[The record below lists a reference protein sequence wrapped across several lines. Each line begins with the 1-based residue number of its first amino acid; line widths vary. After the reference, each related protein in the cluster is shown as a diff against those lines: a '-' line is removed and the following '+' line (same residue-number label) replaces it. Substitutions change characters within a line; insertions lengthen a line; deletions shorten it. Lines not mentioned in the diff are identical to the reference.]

1 MGNFRRFY
9 GWTSSYLRVGTKE
22 GNREDMTRTTWDN
35 DILSMWGQPY
45 DYINKTTIPL
55 RENLYTLKTYEDLS
69 SWHED
74 IMLLHCLWTRKTKAL
89 Y

>member
-35 DILSMWGQPY
+35 DILSMWDQPY

-55 RENLYTLKTYEDLS
+55 RENLYTLKTFILYEQVDVK
-69 SWHED
+69 
-74 IMLLHCLWTRKTKAL
+74 I
-89 Y
+89 